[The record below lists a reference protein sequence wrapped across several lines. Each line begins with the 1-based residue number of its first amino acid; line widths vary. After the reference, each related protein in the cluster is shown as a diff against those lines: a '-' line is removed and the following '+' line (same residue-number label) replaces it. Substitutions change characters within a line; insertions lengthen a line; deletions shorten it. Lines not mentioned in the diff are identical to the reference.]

1 MLCSAG
7 DKVRFQ
13 QQDNGIAFPGAHW
26 RLAKE
31 SGRIITPAVLN
42 KFADEGFV
50 YRGQVDLGELSK
62 HSRGQARAHAR
73 TAQLHPP
80 KEHSAQ
86 FDQAP
91 RQGSTARDTKTL
103 ASWPRLPEG
112 RIPAQ
117 DGRMPAQAAN
127 VPAAAPA
134 EQLQGNLDVAVVRVD
149 NVGNMYTKT

>member
-1 MLCSAG
+1 LLCSTG
-7 DKVRFQ
+7 DKVRFL
-13 QQDNGIAFPGAHW
+13 QQDSGIAVPGAHW

-31 SGRIITPAVLN
+31 SGRVITAAILN

-62 HSRGQARAHAR
+62 HSRAQAR

-91 RQGSTARDTKTL
+91 RQGSTASSRDSKTL

-112 RIPAQ
+112 RSPAQ
-117 DGRMPAQAAN
+117 EGRVPAQASN
-127 VPAAAPA
+127 VAAAAPA
-134 EQLQGNLDVAVVRVD
+134 EQHQGNLDVAVVRVD